1 MTSGT
6 TPHLSIVMRTS
17 CAHYHSRHHTLPS
30 HSLLLTNT
38 RTSCTFTPHYPHYLC
53 HRTPLTTPHPPFHAY
68 SSHPHTQLLTLMY
81 HHLSITAILRSH
93 FIHTYI
99 HSFTDPCIPPS
110 LSHTPFIP
118 PPPHT
123 LPALPVLAHTPSPS
137 HSLHFPVL
145 THTLPSP
152 HTHTLPSPH
161 THALPS
167 PSHTHPPLTHMPSP
181 PPHTHT
187 LPSPSHTHPPLPL
200 THTPS
205 PPPHTHT
212 LPSPLTHTPSPPP
225 HTHTLPSP
233 SLAAVY
239 GYGTCYYSV
248 PTLPLLCSSLPDWCA
263 PAPG

>member
-1 MTSGT
+1 M
-6 TPHLSIVMRTS
+6 HTS

-38 RTSCTFTPHYPHYLC
+38 RTSCTLTPHCPHYLCRRTPHYPHYLC
-53 HRTPLTTPHPPFHAY
+53 TLTPHYPHYLSHRTPLTTPHPHLHAY
-68 SSHPHTQLLTLMY
+68 SSHPHTQLLTLVC

-99 HSFTDPCIPPS
+99 HSQTRAFPHPSHTHPS
-110 LSHTPFIP
+110 LP
-118 PPPHT
+118 
-123 LPALPVLAHTPSPS
+123 LPLT
-137 HSLHFPVL
+137 HSLHFPIPP
-145 THTLPSP
+145 HTPSHPP
-152 HTHTLPSPH
+152 HTHPPH
-161 THALPS
+161 
-167 PSHTHPPLTHMPSP
+167 PSHTHPP
-181 PPHTHT
+181 
-187 LPSPSHTHPPLPL
+187 SH
-200 THTPS
+200 
-205 PPPHTHT
+205 
-212 LPSPLTHTPSPPP
+212 PP